1 MGDAMQIIDSVAI
14 KTPIDEAALFFC
26 LRLEIIRHVLLKINI
41 SPEPF
46 IERWGCGFESRT

>member
-1 MGDAMQIIDSVAI
+1 MQIIDSVAI